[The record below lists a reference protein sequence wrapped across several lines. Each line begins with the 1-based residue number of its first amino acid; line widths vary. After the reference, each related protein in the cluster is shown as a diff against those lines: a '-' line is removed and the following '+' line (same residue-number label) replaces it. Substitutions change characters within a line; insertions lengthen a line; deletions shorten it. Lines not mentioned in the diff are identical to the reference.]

1 VTIPAARNYWIGA
14 QSKDPKGRNYD
25 EEAYGDEALREVNL
39 LPFRIGKYPVTVA
52 QYLIFVEE
60 GTAPN
65 REPGNWERQQE
76 HPNWPVVNVTWHQA
90 AAYCEWVGGRLP
102 TEEEWERAARGPNGT
117 KYPWGNDDINPS
129 RANYDESKIGHP
141 TPVGLYPFGASAEGA
156 CDMVGN
162 VFQLTSSEWSKG
174 SGTYVWRGG
183 SFTLG
188 RRDARSS
195 YRVYFQPALQF
206 QDLGFRLAGG
216 IT

>member
-1 VTIPAARNYWIGA
+1 M
-14 QSKDPKGRNYD
+14 
-25 EEAYGDEALREVNL
+25 NL
-39 LPFRIGKYPVTVA
+39 PPFRIGKYPVTVA
-52 QYLIFVEE
+52 QYLTFVED

-65 REPGNWERQQE
+65 REPDRWDEQQE

-90 AAYCEWVGGRLP
+90 TAYCEWAGGRLP
-102 TEEEWERAARGPNGT
+102 SEEEWERAARGPNGT
-117 KYPWGNDDINPS
+117 KYPWGNEDIDPS

-141 TPVGLYPFGASAEGA
+141 TPVGLYPSGASAEGA

-162 VFQLTSSEWSKG
+162 VFEWTSSEWSKG

-183 SFTLG
+183 SFDNN

-195 YRVYFQPALQF
+195 YRYFGQPDVQNGN
-206 QDLGFRLAGG
+206 LGFRLAGG